1 LFFYKKVEECPCYFQ
16 KNGRKKKKMYFT
28 EGRFYA
34 KTKKWKGLSM
44 TYPAYRQTYFA
55 SESVRFSV
63 LAELFSL
70 KWHKTVGET
79 GTDCLL
85 SVKK

>member
-1 LFFYKKVEECPCYFQ
+1 
-16 KNGRKKKKMYFT
+16 
-28 EGRFYA
+28 
-34 KTKKWKGLSM
+34 M

-63 LAELFSL
+63 LAKLFSL